1 VAAQVA
7 ADSPRDTDASGSKQI
22 KAEKKAE
29 KNFGLWENSK
39 MGFGDFVDIINP
51 LQHIPI
57 IATIYRRLRRR
68 RRLFRSGA
76 GFEGGPIVG
85 VAINVFC
92 YTCRAFCFE
101 FVRAKR
107 RSRRIQ
113 GTLQIPLP
121 GITSIDS

>member
-7 ADSPRDTDASGSKQI
+7 ADSPRDTEASGSKQI

-57 IATIYRRLRRR
+57 IATIYRNRTGGIRLVSHRGSSVVRC
-68 RRLFRSGA
+68 GA
-76 GFEGGPIVG
+76 GSE
-85 VAINVFC
+85 AL
-92 YTCRAFCFE
+92 
-101 FVRAKR
+101 
-107 RSRRIQ
+107 SRVLLMESLI
-113 GTLQIPLP
+113 G
-121 GITSIDS
+121 